1 MSRSLRDALHSAA
14 AADGCSL
21 NAYALQVL
29 ASAAGDAARFRSG
42 TITVGD
48 EPRDIARGER
58 GIPLKPKDRGEHLRA
73 RQEYFEAMAAESGA
87 VAADRLVRQYEAD
100 DPGFFVEWSLRKAG

>member
-1 MSRSLRDALHSAA
+1 LHSAA

-100 DPGFFVEWSLRKAG
+100 DPGFFVEWSHRKAG